1 LRLEI
6 EPPRVQ
12 LLGLDV
18 AQDRADPPDYIDIDR
33 IDKVTPLDVTFTPP
47 AIDPEALLAARGT
60 GG

>member
-1 LRLEI
+1 
-6 EPPRVQ
+6 VQ

-18 AQDRADPPDYIDIDR
+18 APDRADPPVFIDIDR

-47 AIDPEALLAARGT
+47 VIDTEALLAARGT